1 MTAQATTHVNIGHYA
16 RIPSDTIFEDMRPR
30 ARQIFNHLALFCS
43 PENPFVY
50 VNQRGIAGEM
60 YVHQETV
67 GKWVRHLEKTGRL
80 VFTGAWETGGYKI
93 YKMIYLR
100 DPNNP
105 NAAAQKRKARRKTW
119 AKKIRKLAKAP
130 KTIAVP
136 KLAPEA
142 VKAPE
147 PTQPPAVVT
156 APEIPEEVLE
166 ASNSAASSTSSDF
179 AGSPPVVS
187 LDPGQR
193 FRGTYNKETINQNI
207 QQPAMPAAEQP
218 KPPVNNQIGA
228 PVAKQMESIGVSAPV
243 VGNLVKEFGPE
254 ACETQV
260 EHLEFLQGKS
270 SNIKDGARWL
280 VSAIKRAF
288 TPPDDLKAK
297 KREEKQR
304 KQQKILKAMEEKIRT
319 HFDNDNYEATISLAN
334 KRLAYGLH
342 LETKELLLKA
352 KQRIKRLRDLKEA
365 EKSVSSDVKQTL
377 SEQAWA
383 EIKKNP
389 LVRGESVESLKKRP
403 IWRGA
408 AQHRYEDLLVKAWK
422 EGSDQ
427 DSFASTKE
435 VFRT

>member
-1 MTAQATTHVNIGHYA
+1 MTAQATHINIGHYA
-16 RIPSDTIFEDMRPR
+16 RIPSDTIFDDIRPR
-30 ARQIFNHLALFCS
+30 ARQIFNHLALWCS

-50 VNQRGIAGEM
+50 VNQRGIATEIN
-60 YVHQETV
+60 VHRETV
-67 GKWVRHLEKTGRL
+67 GRGVRNLEKIGRL
-80 VFTGAWETGGYKI
+80 VFTGAWQTGGYKI

-100 DPNNP
+100 DPDNP
-105 NAAAQKRKARRKTW
+105 NAAAQKRKARRETW
-119 AKKIRKLAKAP
+119 AKKVRKLAKAP
-130 KTIAVP
+130 KAIAGAE
-136 KLAPEA
+136 LAPEA

-147 PTQPPAVVT
+147 PTQAPAVVT
-156 APEIPEEVLE
+156 APEIPEEILE
-166 ASNSAASSTSSDF
+166 ASNSAASPTSNIFVGARPAFLLES
-179 AGSPPVVS
+179 V
-187 LDPGQR
+187 QQ
-193 FRGTYNKETINQNI
+193 FRGTYNRETINQNI
-207 QQPAMPAAEQP
+207 QQPATA
-218 KPPVNNQIGA
+218 
-228 PVAKQMESIGVSAPV
+228 VAKQMESIGVSGPV

-304 KQQKILKAMEEKIRT
+304 KQQKMLKAMEEKIRT

-342 LETKELLLKA
+342 LESKELLLKA

-408 AQHRYEDLLVKAWK
+408 AKQRYEDLLVKAWK
-422 EGSDQ
+422 EGCDQ
-427 DSFASTKE
+427 DSWSSAKM
-435 VFRT
+435 VFRS